1 LGVSAF
7 HREQEGNEEM
17 KETGRRKSKRYT
29 MVVEVKK
36 CFNCKGCV
44 VACRAENNVP
54 LPGSRNW
61 IEASGVRGSYP
72 HLGQTFEP
80 AACNHC
86 EEPPCERVCPTGA
99 TYRTP
104 EGIVMVKDRKCVG
117 CKYCMLACPY
127 DARSVNHRDRV
138 IEKCTF
144 CIHRL
149 GEGRI
154 PACVETC
161 MGGARHFGDLNDPDS
176 EVSRLLA
183 KCDSYVKK
191 KEAGTRPAFYYVF

>member
-1 LGVSAF
+1 
-7 HREQEGNEEM
+7 M
-17 KETGRRKSKRYT
+17 KQGQGRFKRYA

-54 LPGSRNW
+54 LPISRNW
-61 IEASGVRGSYP
+61 IEESGIRGRYP
-72 HLGQTFEP
+72 FLGQTFEP

-86 EEPPCERVCPTGA
+86 ERPPCERVCPTGA
-99 TYRTP
+99 TYRTS
-104 EGIVMVKDRKCVG
+104 EGIVMVDNRKCIG
-117 CKYCMLACPY
+117 CKYCIQACPY
-127 DARSVNHRDRV
+127 QARSVNRRDKV

-149 GEGRI
+149 EEGRI

-161 MGGARHFGDLNDPDS
+161 MGGARHFGDVNNPDS
-176 EVSRLLA
+176 EVARLLA
-183 KCDSYVKK
+183 HKDSYVKK
-191 KEAGTRPAFYYVF
+191 SEAGTRPAFYYVF